1 MVSIII
7 LTFNQLK
14 YTQECIESLR
24 KHTPE
29 EHEVIFVDNG
39 SSDGTVKWLRK
50 IVRKNPHYRLI
61 ENRKNLGFSKGCN
74 QGIEVSTGEYILL
87 LNNDVL
93 LTENWLARM
102 LECLKSGADIG
113 IVGSMTNQISGPQK
127 VPAVNYSSLDGLTGY
142 ARVFGEKN
150 RYRRIPRA
158 RIVGFCM
165 LFRFQLVE
173 DIGFLDERFGSG
185 NFEDDDF
192 CMRSVLAG
200 YRNMIAGDVFI
211 HHYGSRT
218 FVGNRIDYGSTLN
231 GNRRIFVEKWSG
243 KEVAQRFGVKLAVE
257 NAAAKAHELFDKGD
271 IEKATACLLS
281 ALKPAPGERSLYF
294 KLAEMLT
301 DEKRFQDAVD
311 ILEALNLN
319 GSDSRQAAL
328 LGYCEEALGHDD
340 KAREYSEHA
349 LAIDPRDALATNVLG
364 VLAFKKGEQDAAEE
378 YFRKAIELDPGLGE
392 SYTNLGALKWAAGE
406 TEDALNFFERGF
418 ILSPTIN
425 DVAAAY
431 YAAVV
436 ETKSLESAEAV
447 FREARALHPNHKRIA
462 FLLIALL
469 LQQEKHEPAMQEI
482 EKAMMEFG
490 IDDGIL
496 SAGLEIRKRIGA
508 LEIDTSKRERATLSL
523 CMIVKDEE
531 PHLARCLMSV
541 KPIVDEMIVVDTGSD
556 DRTKSIAAALGAK
569 VFDFAWTNDFSEA
582 RNYSLSKASAD
593 WILVL
598 DADEVVSP
606 MDHGLLRKITKKR
619 SAKRVAYTMVTRN
632 YTNNPGA
639 GGWVANEGR
648 YAEEEAGK
656 GWVSSTKVRL
666 FVNDRRIRFVNP
678 VHELVE
684 PALSKLG
691 TQIKECDVPVH
702 HYGRLDQDKLTAK
715 GKKYYRLGFAKIEQ
729 SNGDCN
735 ALKELAIQASEIGE
749 YEEAVKVWRR
759 FIELQPNDAVANM
772 NLGFVFLMLRQYDK
786 AIKFSKKA
794 MELDPELREAA
805 LNYSGAEMFS
815 GDVLIA
821 ASTLERLLERHP
833 DYPPAMGRLA
843 AAYIVSGRKEDGL
856 RFIEKLISK
865 GFDGA
870 RALEEQARAFMAE
883 SKLEAAVS
891 ILTSAV
897 EKGIDNDSMSDLLA
911 VCRSKIDGSAPICNP
926 ADYSSYLQ
934 RQSSELHGNSA
945 AL

>member
-1 MVSIII
+1 
-7 LTFNQLK
+7 
-14 YTQECIESLR
+14 
-24 KHTPE
+24 
-29 EHEVIFVDNG
+29 
-39 SSDGTVKWLRK
+39 
-50 IVRKNPHYRLI
+50 
-61 ENRKNLGFSKGCN
+61 
-74 QGIEVSTGEYILL
+74 
-87 LNNDVL
+87 
-93 LTENWLARM
+93 
-102 LECLKSGADIG
+102 
-113 IVGSMTNQISGPQK
+113 
-127 VPAVNYSSLDGLTGY
+127 
-142 ARVFGEKN
+142 
-150 RYRRIPRA
+150 
-158 RIVGFCM
+158 
-165 LFRFQLVE
+165 
-173 DIGFLDERFGSG
+173 
-185 NFEDDDF
+185 
-192 CMRSVLAG
+192 
-200 YRNMIAGDVFI
+200 
-211 HHYGSRT
+211 
-218 FVGNRIDYGSTLN
+218 
-231 GNRRIFVEKWSG
+231 
-243 KEVAQRFGVKLAVE
+243 
-257 NAAAKAHELFDKGD
+257 
-271 IEKATACLLS
+271 
-281 ALKPAPGERSLYF
+281 
-294 KLAEMLT
+294 
-301 DEKRFQDAVD
+301 
-311 ILEALNLN
+311 
-319 GSDSRQAAL
+319 
-328 LGYCEEALGHDD
+328 
-340 KAREYSEHA
+340 
-349 LAIDPRDALATNVLG
+349 
-364 VLAFKKGEQDAAEE
+364 
-378 YFRKAIELDPGLGE
+378 
-392 SYTNLGALKWAAGE
+392 
-406 TEDALNFFERGF
+406 
-418 ILSPTIN
+418 
-425 DVAAAY
+425 
-431 YAAVV
+431 
-436 ETKSLESAEAV
+436 
-447 FREARALHPNHKRIA
+447 
-462 FLLIALL
+462 
-469 LQQEKHEPAMQEI
+469 
-482 EKAMMEFG
+482 
-490 IDDGIL
+490 
-496 SAGLEIRKRIGA
+496 
-508 LEIDTSKRERATLSL
+508 
-523 CMIVKDEE
+523 MIVKDEE